1 MNSLK
6 NFRILAMSTAILL
19 SPVWADNAIYIDQ
32 IGSNSEI
39 DITQDG
45 SGNTIRGAAGSATKM
60 ELNGNSMNF
69 NANIVG
75 DTNSL
80 IGAIIGDSTTVD
92 LDIDGSNNIFNF
104 DVDKDNVYG
113 AANGTFTTNILG
125 SGNTFDLDVGSE
137 DAADGVVLTWDI
149 TGDYNTFDYDVD
161 VNSAISTITAVGDYL
176 NLTYD
181 ADGFDGHEFEL
192 TNTGNYNTIV
202 IDQQSTLQKDVL
214 KVDVTGSGTSQ
225 VPSSICISQSDS
237 GSATGC
243 P

>member
-1 MNSLK
+1 MISK
-6 NFRILAMSTAILL
+6 NIQYFAMTALVLL
-19 SPVWADNAIYIDQ
+19 SPVLADNAIYIDQ

-45 SGNTIRGAAGSATKM
+45 SGNTIRGAASATTKM

-69 NANIVG
+69 DANIVG

-137 DAADGVVLTWDI
+137 DAADGVTLNWDI
-149 TGDYNTFDYDVD
+149 TGDYNTFDYDID
-161 VNSAISTITAVGDYL
+161 VNSAISTITSVGDYL
-176 NLTYD
+176 DLTYD
-181 ADGFDGHEFEL
+181 ADGYDGHEFEL
-192 TNTGNYNTIV
+192 TNTGNYNTLV
-202 IDQQSTLQKDVL
+202 IDQQSTLQQDVL
-214 KVDVTGSGTSQ
+214 KIDVTGSGTSLA
-225 VPSSICISQSDS
+225 PSTICISQSDS

>member
-1 MNSLK
+1 MISK
-6 NFRILAMSTAILL
+6 NIQYFAMTALVLL
-19 SPVWADNAIYIDQ
+19 SPVLADNAIYIDQ

-45 SGNTIRGAAGSATKM
+45 SGNTIRGAAIGTTKM

-69 NANIVG
+69 DANIVG

-113 AANGTFTTNILG
+113 AANGSFTTNILG

-137 DAADGVVLTWDI
+137 DAADGVTLNWDI
-149 TGDYNTFDYDVD
+149 TGDYNIFDYDID
-161 VNSAISTITAVGDYL
+161 VNSAISTITSVGDYL
-176 NLTYD
+176 DLKYD
-181 ADGFDGHEFEL
+181 ADGYDGHEFEL
-192 TNTGNYNTIV
+192 TNTGNYNTLV
-202 IDQQSTLQKDVL
+202 IEQQPTLQQDVL
-214 KVDVTGSGTSQ
+214 KIDVTGSGTSLA
-225 VPSSICISQSDS
+225 PSTICISQSDS

>member
-1 MNSLK
+1 MISK
-6 NFRILAMSTAILL
+6 NTRYFAMTALIML
-19 SPVWADNAIYIDQ
+19 SPVLADNAIYIDQ

-39 DITQDG
+39 GITQDG
-45 SGNTIRGAAGSATKM
+45 SGNTIRGAASSTTKM
-60 ELNGNSMNF
+60 ELNGDSMNF
-69 NANIVG
+69 DANIVG

-80 IGAIIGDSTTVD
+80 IGAIIGDSTTID

-137 DAADGVVLTWDI
+137 DAADGVTLNWDI
-149 TGDYNTFDYDVD
+149 TGDYNTFDYDID
-161 VNSAISTITAVGDYL
+161 VNSAISTITSVGDYL
-176 NLTYD
+176 DLTYD
-181 ADGFDGHEFEL
+181 ADGYDGHEFEL
-192 TNTGNYNTIV
+192 TNTGNYNTLV
-202 IDQQSTLQKDVL
+202 IDQQSTLQQDVL
-214 KVDVTGSGTSQ
+214 KIDVTGSGTSLA
-225 VPSSICISQSDS
+225 PSTICISQSDS